1 MLFLRAERVVG
12 FGCCQTHGCTAERL
26 RRGGAVGAGRSRRLR
41 RTCVCG
47 AGSTRIHQT
56 GMEKPAIGAAA
67 TERWSGRGPGLRH
80 CVGPLTAS
88 EFESLIKFRRARRSP
103 ANASLQIRTGLELS
117 EPGSDGASDYSSGVF
132 TFRAKAFALDHHRL
146 AVMHQS
152 IDHGGGQSVID
163 VEDPAPVTEGTI
175 RGDHDRSG
183 LISGRH
189 DLEQQVGTAFV
200 DGQVAQFIKE
210 K

>member
-1 MLFLRAERVVG
+1 MKHHPELWVRFIVPITYNGVQSVFGMDAMGTARSSPPFSASSRSPFRVPDFCDVSPWTRRMLFLRAERVVG

-26 RRGGAVGAGRSRRLR
+26 RRGGAVRAGRSRRLR

-88 EFESLIKFRRARRSP
+88 ELIPVPKGAQVSGECFT
-103 ANASLQIRTGLELS
+103 AN
-117 EPGSDGASDYSSGVF
+117 PDGARV
-132 TFRAKAFALDHHRL
+132 
-146 AVMHQS
+146 V
-152 IDHGGGQSVID
+152 
-163 VEDPAPVTEGTI
+163 
-175 RGDHDRSG
+175 
-183 LISGRH
+183 
-189 DLEQQVGTAFV
+189 
-200 DGQVAQFIKE
+200 
-210 K
+210 